1 MDDIDRAQDR
11 ALHDTQRAI
20 DQARQ
25 SIAPLPPCGQC
36 YNCLA
41 SLGNGNTFCDGA
53 CRDDYDIR
61 KKAEARNGRP

>member
-1 MDDIDRAQDR
+1 MDIF
-11 ALHDTQRAI
+11 
-20 DQARQ
+20 DQAPQREERDRDIAIAAARK
-25 SIAPLPPCGQC
+25 SITPLPPCGQC

-41 SLGNGNTFCDGA
+41 SLGNGHTFCDGA